1 MSVQIEGFY
10 IRVHGFWCPTMRPS
24 FRESC
29 PAPVSHVLARAIDAI
44 HAHLLQA
51 HEHGSR
57 LGQPLLTA
65 AGVSWRR
72 ERILAA
78 ASFVG
83 NQNGSAP
90 EKGVRPG
97 TNQLLPRW
105 DLKGRQLWLSTRL
118 LKTFRQPAPNQ
129 TTILD
134 VFQEDEWAKSHI
146 DDPLSRSVGEDEADA
161 RRRLHE
167 TIKNLNRG
175 LPPGTIRF
183 HGDGTGE
190 GVRWE
195 YDRGQPSPARN
206 EPTRRGGARKR
217 RAGGR
222 RSAGV

>member
-1 MSVQIEGFY
+1 M
-10 IRVHGFWCPTMRPS
+10 
-24 FRESC
+24 
-29 PAPVSHVLARAIDAI
+29 
-44 HAHLLQA
+44 
-51 HEHGSR
+51 
-57 LGQPLLTA
+57 
-65 AGVSWRR
+65 
-72 ERILAA
+72 
-78 ASFVG
+78 
-83 NQNGSAP
+83 
-90 EKGVRPG
+90 
-97 TNQLLPRW
+97 
-105 DLKGRQLWLSTRL
+105 WLSTRL

-195 YDRGQPSPARN
+195 YDRGQPSPCTMSLREGAGQEN
-206 EPTRRGGARKR
+206 EEQEAEDQPGCNGGRLPQSYPLQTDLAKRKMTCAIAQVRSKRKLEGAMNEEMAVVARRGSFRACRSVRRTNRGRRYTTATARTSSCTGFTGTPPGASWMPAVAR
-217 RAGGR
+217 RAIALL
-222 RSAGV
+222 SHYSD